1 MKNNLN
7 LTKPQLWSFRHFP
20 WAKIEG
26 LRQQG
31 GKTFYH
37 QFFVLSAWRIF
48 SSFTHYE
55 VLPLVQRR
63 KNFEKKVKFFAFFLS
78 PHLFFFLQTY
88 GLIGKD
94 FIQSHFIFF
103 QKSSSLNKCKYGT
116 SYIKFCKLPRVTWRI
131 SPRGF
136 CVWKVYDRAT
146 VCQSF
151 LSLLYTQGLTC
162 N

>member
-31 GKTFYH
+31 GKTF
-37 QFFVLSAWRIF
+37 LSSIF
-48 SSFTHYE
+48 CAQCMENLFIIYSLWSIAFST
-55 VLPLVQRR
+55 
-63 KNFEKKVKFFAFFLS
+63 EKKKLWEKVKFFAFFLS
-78 PHLFFFLQTY
+78 PHLFFSSDIWFNWEGFHTISL
-88 GLIGKD
+88 
-94 FIQSHFIFF
+94 HFFF
-103 QKSSSLNKCKYGT
+103 KKVLPSTNGT

-151 LSLLYTQGLTC
+151 LSLLYTQRLTC